1 MKASVK
7 RQWIEDLRSGNFLQ
21 GKSKLWYQEGID
33 GPKRYCGRKLWYQ
46 EEADGPKRYC
56 CLWVLGERQC
66 PDAREGESV
75 TSRLDRLKES
85 LGGVL
90 SYRTLKKLGLDHED
104 QRHLARMN
112 DEGDDFKTIADW
124 IEANVSEEADD
135 E

>member
-21 GKSKLWYQEGID
+21 GKG
-33 GPKRYCGRKLWYQ
+33 KLWYQ

-66 PDAREGESV
+66 PDAPEGELGE
-75 TSRLDRLKES
+75 SRFDHYRES
-85 LGGVL
+85 SRGLL
-90 SYRTLKKLGLDHED
+90 SRETIEKLGLGGAD
-104 QRHLARMN
+104 QWHLARMN

-124 IEANVSEEADD
+124 IEANVSGEAED